1 MDGWKDGYMDESKA
15 DQVNK
20 STVRWTNEYKWM
32 DLLKKKTV
40 LRTKKEKKW
49 REQTVNR
56 WSAYICKINK

>member
-32 DLLKKKTV
+32 IYKKK
-40 LRTKKEKKW
+40 
-49 REQTVNR
+49 N
-56 WSAYICKINK
+56 SA